1 MNTIKSIVNDIR
13 RAWKTLVLIIGVCGT
28 LYKFLNPY
36 FIQIIQDYPKVTIC
50 VLFIT
55 TIGSLMYVSN
65 LFKNNHK
72 NFETIKKCSWKHP
85 VLIID
90 DDPVFLK
97 RISDFLLEKID
108 MNRIDLVAING
119 IPDYRLAES
128 FEVIISDIVKA
139 GARKGESIA
148 ALNAIKNAY
157 PYKCVLA
164 MSTNTSKDFGKGL
177 KIDGNIIPKSE
188 SYDNIKDSIIN
199 ALDNLEEIENHWKK
213 TEAYLIDAHRSDKEI
228 AQNKRKYYHYIQEK
242 IRFDNEKEG

>member
-1 MNTIKSIVNDIR
+1 MDTIKSIVNDIR
-13 RAWKTLVLIIGVCGT
+13 RAWKLIVILIGFIVTVIELQDNLKLIIQN
-28 LYKFLNPY
+28 NPS
-36 FIQIIQDYPKVTIC
+36 VTIW
-50 VLFIT
+50 VLFVT
-55 TIGSLMYVSN
+55 SLGWLMYVSS
-65 LFKNNHK
+65 LFNKCHNYFK
-72 NFETIKKCSWKHP
+72 AIKRCSWKHP

-97 RISDFLLEKID
+97 RISDYLLEKID

-177 KIDGNIIPKSE
+177 KIDGNIIPKTE
-188 SYDNIKDSIIN
+188 SYENIKDSILK

-228 AQNKRKYYHYIQEK
+228 AQKKRKYYHYIQEK
-242 IRFDNEKEG
+242 IRFNNEEEG